1 MKKQLSTFFL
11 LFISCTLFAQES
23 MVTKSMAQ
31 KVGYFFLKNQGSLY
45 IVDFEVPNRIRNK
58 AEEVKVL
65 KDICNHLDYVEN
77 FIGTSYRRHGHE
89 MAKQFLEEVFGF
101 TRTEINTAS
110 KIAWEWELKK
120 EKEEDS
126 KELREEQNLWNKWS
140 KDGSPVINYNLLE
153 RKPIIVCQNINI
165 LKDTLTN
172 IRLAFYYYKFLPMTS
187 NNPRIDENSI
197 TWTIPIDIQ
206 IDANH
211 NITLL
216 NDAEYKKVIFQS
228 LGLSLESPGTYRFNK
243 LGKSMEVPCKM
254 TLEIVMS
261 ATKINSEPRYVY
273 CKNDKK
279 EGWIMIDNYSVS
291 DMYNKKSTEKVIL
304 TDDEIQQLHYIIN
317 HQDWNTKNKY
327 YLGFNNYS
335 IKAKLVGTKN
345 EEEIELPNK
354 VAFASSQVKY
364 WKF

>member
-1 MKKQLSTFFL
+1 MKNQLLTIL
-11 LFISCTLFAQES
+11 LLCISCTLFAQES

-45 IVDFEVPNRIRNK
+45 IVDFEAPNHIRNK
-58 AEEVKVL
+58 TEEVKVL

-77 FIGTSYRRHGHE
+77 FIGTSFRRHGHVK
-89 MAKQFLEEVFGF
+89 AKQFFDEVFGF

-120 EKEEDS
+120 EKDEES
-126 KELREEQNLWNKWS
+126 KELREEQDLWDKWS
-140 KDGSPVINYNLLE
+140 KDGSPVINYNQLE
-153 RKPIIVCQNINI
+153 RKPIIVCQNIND

-197 TWTIPIDIQ
+197 TWTIPFDIQ

-211 NITLL
+211 NITLRS
-216 NDAEYKKVIFQS
+216 DAEYKKVIFES
-228 LGLSLESPGTYRFNK
+228 LGLNLETPATYRFNK
-243 LGKSMEVPCKM
+243 LGKSMEVPCKI
-254 TLEIVMS
+254 TIEIVMS

-273 CKNDKK
+273 CRNDKK
-279 EGWIMIDNYSVS
+279 EGWIIVDNSSVS
-291 DMYNKKSTEKVIL
+291 DMYKKKSADKVIL
-304 TDDEIQQLHYIIN
+304 TDDEIQQLHYIIK
-317 HQDWNTKNKY
+317 HQDWDIKNKY
-327 YLGFNNYS
+327 YLGFHSYL

-354 VAFASSQVKY
+354 VAFVSSQVKY
-364 WKF
+364 W